1 MNLKKSKFLPFIF
14 VAIAL
19 FSLFSCATLKKL
31 GLAPSVSLDSVSL
44 AALDLE
50 GITFNCNYKV
60 SNPLPVG
67 ISIKKV
73 AADVLYN
80 ENKFTTLNADEGIKL
95 KASGAKSNK
104 FNFKIPYE
112 TILNLAKG
120 SNASQNKYL
129 PFKING
135 SVALD
140 LGNSAIVQG
149 LASNLPFSVAFNV
162 PIFKPSFSV
171 SNPTVQLPS
180 LNDLKNSLV
189 SGGMNA
195 VKAAALAGTIIAGKQ
210 IAENAFDGVN
220 LDMNVNF
227 NLNVANSG
235 SAAWKYAL
243 KNCSIKTASGDAIK
257 LDAGSN
263 NTISSASGSIPMT
276 AKLNTITAGK
286 FIAQILNKKGENPV
300 FSFDS
305 GLSFPDLS
313 YSPNIPL
320 AYSKEIPL
328 GNFGVKK

>member
-1 MNLKKSKFLPFIF
+1 
-14 VAIAL
+14 
-19 FSLFSCATLKKL
+19 
-31 GLAPSVSLDSVSL
+31 
-44 AALDLE
+44 
-50 GITFNCNYKV
+50 
-60 SNPLPVG
+60 
-67 ISIKKV
+67 
-73 AADVLYN
+73 
-80 ENKFTTLNADEGIKL
+80 
-95 KASGAKSNK
+95 
-104 FNFKIPYE
+104 
-112 TILNLAKG
+112 
-120 SNASQNKYL
+120 
-129 PFKING
+129 
-135 SVALD
+135 
-140 LGNSAIVQG
+140 
-149 LASNLPFSVAFNV
+149 
-162 PIFKPSFSV
+162 
-171 SNPTVQLPS
+171 
-180 LNDLKNSLV
+180 
-189 SGGMNA
+189 
-195 VKAAALAGTIIAGKQ
+195 
-210 IAENAFDGVN
+210 
-220 LDMNVNF
+220 MNVNF